1 MPKVSVILP
10 FLNAANTLDIAIRSV
25 LRQSFTDY
33 EMILV
38 NNKSQDESP
47 AIAEKYCRKDSR
59 LKLVSENKS
68 GIVPA
73 LLTGFSH
80 CSGKYI
86 ARMDADDL
94 CAPERLKLQTD
105 FLDNNPE
112 FGLVSSQVR
121 LFPASTSNMGLWRY
135 VKWQNEIVNHEDML
149 VKCFVESPVVHP
161 SIVFRKEVAEKY
173 GYVNEGDF
181 PEDYELFLRW
191 LDKGVLFHKIN
202 KVLFHW
208 RDSAGRLT
216 RTDKRYRQEAFFKV
230 KMDYLVRFLQ
240 RNNPSHP
247 EIYVWGAG
255 KYARKRRQLL
265 EKKGI
270 VIKAAFEVDPAKVDN
285 RHIFHYSEI
294 PERGNIFIVSLVS
307 NKGAG
312 DKIKEYLNFIGYEEG
327 KDFILAG

>member
-10 FLNAANTLDIAIRSV
+10 FYNAEDTLDMAIRSII
-25 LRQSFTDY
+25 RQSFTDY
-33 EMILV
+33 ELVLV
-38 NNKSQDESP
+38 NNNSSDGSQ
-47 AIAEKYCRKDSR
+47 AVAEKYCRKDKR
-59 LKLVSENKS
+59 LQLVSEDKS

-80 CSGKYI
+80 CSGEYI

-94 CAPERLKLQTD
+94 CSPDRLKLQAD

-135 VKWQNEIVNHEDML
+135 VKWQNEILNHENML

-161 SIVFRKEVAEKY
+161 SIMFRKEIAEKY
-173 GYVNEGDF
+173 GYVKQGDF

-191 LDKGVLFHKIN
+191 LDKGVVFHKIN
-202 KVLFHW
+202 KILLHW
-208 RDSAGRLT
+208 RDSANRLT
-216 RTDKRYRQEAFFKV
+216 RTDKRYRQEAFFRV
-230 KMDYLVRFLQ
+230 KMDYLVQFLKK
-240 RNNPSHP
+240 NNPAHP

-255 KYARKRRQLL
+255 KYARKRQQLM

-270 VIKAAFEVDPAKVDN
+270 VIKAAYEVDPAKVDN
-285 RHIFHYSEI
+285 THIFHYSDI